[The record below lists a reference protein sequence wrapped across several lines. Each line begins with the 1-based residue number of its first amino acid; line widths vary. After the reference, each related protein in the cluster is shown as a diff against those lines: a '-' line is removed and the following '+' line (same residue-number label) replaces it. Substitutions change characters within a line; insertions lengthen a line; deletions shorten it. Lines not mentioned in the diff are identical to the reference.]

1 MIVSMWCSVLNQVVK
16 NKNLSKCCNILLEE
30 LYWRNTKRLPWNV
43 TQLVALS
50 NNSQENWILSVR
62 LCSLCS
68 AYLEQ
73 RKPLLVPVSRA
84 RCLYNV
90 NVYEKENRLNMPH
103 KTWEQQ
109 NGCVDSSIQNRLSS
123 SRLSQLIKQSAGG
136 QKSTIMSINGQTVA
150 RSSAFYGYRYGRVTF
165 IISTSLWIW
174 EVVNQFFQ
182 QHYSLFGQK

>member
-1 MIVSMWCSVLNQVVK
+1 MLQHIIGG
-16 NKNLSKCCNILLEE
+16 ILKKS
-30 LYWRNTKRLPWNV
+30 YTIITKRLPWNV
-43 TQLVALS
+43 TQPVALS

-68 AYLEQ
+68 PYLEQ
-73 RKPLLVPVSRA
+73 RKPLLVPASRA

-90 NVYEKENRLNMPH
+90 DVYEKENRLNMPH

-123 SRLSQLIKQSAGG
+123 NRLSQLMKQSAGG
-136 QKSTIMSINGQTVA
+136 QKSTIISINGQTVA
-150 RSSAFYGYRYGRVTF
+150 RSRAFYGYRYGRVTF

-174 EVVNQFFQ
+174 EVVDLLFAVFSTT
-182 QHYSLFGQK
+182 YSLFGQK